1 MDFQDLH
8 SGIGKTVSLVFYI
21 LRETLVLTDPGHK
34 CIALQSFS
42 PGDKLGYSQSLCQ

>member
-1 MDFQDLH
+1 MDFQDFH
-8 SGIGKTVSLVFYI
+8 SGFGQTVSLVFDI

-42 PGDKLGYSQSLCQ
+42 PGDRLGYSQSLCQ